1 MSQPREFGQRLK
13 ELREARGLSVRGLA
27 RCLDCSHTQIVR
39 WEQQA
44 HAPKQISL
52 ERLAEALKCPVTEL
66 IPGSHETAAV
76 TKSLPGGDEIATG
89 TEPSAVT
96 RKSPEPQSPVDE
108 LEQQLAALQA
118 ERDRLR
124 ALITE
129 VAAAAKDRDD
139 PDRWKASL
147 MRLRQEA
154 HSIELR
160 EMEESVDSI
169 G

>member
-1 MSQPREFGQRLK
+1 MEALSFGQRLK

-44 HAPKQISL
+44 HAPKLITL
-52 ERLAEALKCPVTEL
+52 ERLAGALKYLVTDL
-66 IPGSHETAAV
+66 
-76 TKSLPGGDEIATG
+76 LPGGDEIATG
-89 TEPSAVT
+89 AEPSAVT
-96 RKSPEPQSPVDE
+96 RKSPEPQGPVDE

-118 ERDRLR
+118 ERNRLR

-129 VAAAAKDRDD
+129 AAAAAEDRDD

-154 HSIELR
+154 HSIEQR